1 MNNDNMPE
9 KENTEIGSTEVIEK
23 QAGEPVKAEAPAP
36 VEQAEAENY
45 APIVDPLVVDATEEE
60 ENIPTLYSDKVIYTF
75 SVFFSVI
82 AGGILLARNLKEVDR
97 KDGIPH
103 VIAFSVIYT
112 FLSAYF
118 LNVIKLG
125 LVGTATLAIIGSMV
139 LNSFFWNTYIGKGIT
154 YYRKSYRKA
163 LIITL
168 IILIPLFLLAV
179 WGAAFSGQQP
189 AEGMRIN

>member
-9 KENTEIGSTEVIEK
+9 KENTEIGSTEAIEK

-36 VEQAEAENY
+36 VVQAEAENY
-45 APIVDPLVVDATEEE
+45 APVVDPLVVDATEEE

>member
-1 MNNDNMPE
+1 
-9 KENTEIGSTEVIEK
+9 
-23 QAGEPVKAEAPAP
+23 
-36 VEQAEAENY
+36 
-45 APIVDPLVVDATEEE
+45 
-60 ENIPTLYSDKVIYTF
+60 
-75 SVFFSVI
+75 
-82 AGGILLARNLKEVDR
+82 
-97 KDGIPH
+97 
-103 VIAFSVIYT
+103 
-112 FLSAYF
+112 
-118 LNVIKLG
+118 
-125 LVGTATLAIIGSMV
+125 MV

>member
-36 VEQAEAENY
+36 VEQAQAENY
-45 APIVDPLVVDATEEE
+45 APVVDPVVVDATEED

-168 IILIPLFLLAV
+168 IILIPLSLLAV

>member
-45 APIVDPLVVDATEEE
+45 APVVDPLVVDATEEE